1 MKFSVLCLLT
11 VAFVPL
17 LSALKDEHCP
27 ESVLNG
33 PLFPCQEQCSR
44 DRDCERN
51 MKCCYTGSWAPVLR
65 PTWRSSAPETGTVKR
80 NMKCCY
86 TGCGH
91 LCYDPR
97 GVSTDVPKPKP
108 GSCPKPYRFD
118 KCIQKCDTDR
128 DCEGKLKCCFNG
140 CGFECMDPVH
150 GNH

>member
-44 DRDCERN
+44 DRDCE
-51 MKCCYTGSWAPVLR
+51 
-65 PTWRSSAPETGTVKR
+65 R